1 MQIDHRTAVPAM
13 ILPSQYFASQI
24 IVAQTLVQ
32 HQSRLLEHQPVG
44 KDIQT
49 GIASLRN
56 IAVGGIEQVVCI
68 DE

>member
-1 MQIDHRTAVPAM
+1 MV
-13 ILPSQYFASQI
+13 LPSQDFAAQI
-24 IVAQTLVQ
+24 VVAHTFVQ

-56 IAVGGIEQVVCI
+56 IAVGGVEQVVCI